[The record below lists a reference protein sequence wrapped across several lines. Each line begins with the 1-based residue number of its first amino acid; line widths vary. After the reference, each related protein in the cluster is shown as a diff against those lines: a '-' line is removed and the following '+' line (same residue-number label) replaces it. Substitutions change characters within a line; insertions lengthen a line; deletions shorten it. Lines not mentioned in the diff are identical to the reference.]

1 MQPASQPIVGVS
13 IALFCADQV
22 LLVRRAKAPFAGFWS
37 LPGGTL
43 EPGETLLQAAR
54 RELAEETGIGT
65 VQLEFL
71 EWFSPVRPDGT
82 LSAYRLAVHFG
93 GLDRQ
98 TGIAASDAAELAWR
112 PVADLDED
120 TMTPGTADA
129 IRRAHAAFTKS

>member
-13 IALFCADQV
+13 IALFCAGDV

-37 LPGGTL
+37 LPGGAV

-54 RELAEETGIGT
+54 RELAEEAGIE
-65 VQLEFL
+65 VVRLQFL
-71 EWFSPVRPDGT
+71 EWFCPERPDGAP
-82 LSAYRLAVHFG
+82 SPYRLAVHFG

-98 TGIAASDAAELAWR
+98 AGVAASDAAELAWR
-112 PVADLDED
+112 PVADLDEA

-129 IRRAHAAFTKS
+129 IRRAHTAFTKS